1 MTFTIKIKNEFQPHT
16 SRSYCVA
23 AQPAVVKDEKNI
35 TVLPEDQ
42 GLMTPAF
49 AVTDLLTHGSVVSV
63 TFQYEYFAFVG
74 IRKSES
80 NHPKIHLTKSVPV
93 SLGSGNENGSVVLV
107 DWGNDSIDINVAA
120 QKDLEEHQLKLAP
133 KDSVRIKCLRPS
145 DDDKKTNYVVGLAQ
159 RLIAG
164 DDSTNAEEDPIPITA
179 VAYHSDKLYTF
190 WASAIMVVN
199 ATDRTT
205 LEGEVLKPST
215 QMVPVDLSSV
225 RKNRSPQISLTEKH
239 DGFYLSRTTRV
250 VAKTLWELCTS
261 GVSSEPPPRAPQQQP
276 PLRKQAAPPKWK
288 EEADK
293 LGFTY
298 FRQLHAYKFLTKYN
312 ATQLASFHS
321 DDQIKKIAMNAKIW
335 GDKIR
340 AKDGYSDEYLDDLLV
355 LALFD
360 TILFLDNSWSM
371 NDSNE
376 PTEEL
381 QDIAGSI
388 VEVES
393 IYDNTPSVRIEF
405 LNGKPRDD
413 TAETADEVR
422 ELIANINNFGTTP
435 LGAQLRK
442 KILDRFVYPKLQAKG
457 TFRPV
462 LICVITDGCPDPAEK
477 GRFQNEIDECKKL
490 LRDRDRT
497 KVGEKHVLFQISRV
511 GKLREA
517 EQFIKSLKADPELK
531 NILHV
536 TSYQQLDFTDDSND
550 PIFTYSAAI
559 SRLAGAALLGLK
571 RDENGELV
579 FPVSH

>member
-1 MTFTIKIKNEFQPHT
+1 MTFTIKIKNQYQPGT
-16 SRSYCVA
+16 SRCYCVA
-23 AQPAVVKDEKNI
+23 AQPPLVKDEKNI
-35 TVLPEDQ
+35 NVLPGER

-49 AVTDLLTHGSVVSV
+49 TVTDSLTHGSVISV

-74 IRKSES
+74 IRKSENS
-80 NHPKIHLTKSVPV
+80 HHKIELTKSVPI

-107 DWGNDSIDINVAA
+107 DWTNNYIDINLAE

-133 KDSVRIKCLRPS
+133 KDAIRIKCHGSPNAS
-145 DDDKKTNYVVGLAQ
+145 NNTKYVVGLAQ
-159 RLIAG
+159 RLVTG
-164 DDSTNAEEDPIPITA
+164 DDSANGGEDPVPVTA
-179 VAYHSDKLYTF
+179 VAYKSDKLYTI
-190 WASAIMVVN
+190 WPSAIMVVN
-199 ATDRTT
+199 AVDSTT
-205 LEGEVLKPST
+205 LEGHILPSST
-215 QMVPVDLSSV
+215 QMVPVDLSRV
-225 RKNRSPQISLTEKH
+225 KKNKSPQISLVENSK
-239 DGFYLSRTTRV
+239 DFY
-250 VAKTLWELCTS
+250 
-261 GVSSEPPPRAPQQQP
+261 PRGSKQQQP

-312 ATQLASFHS
+312 ATQLASYHS
-321 DDQIKKIAMNAKIW
+321 DEQIKSIAKNAKIW

-490 LRDRDRT
+490 LMDRDRT

-536 TSYQQLDFTDDSND
+536 TSYQQLNFTDDDSND

-579 FPVSH
+579 FPVSQ

>member
-1 MTFTIKIKNEFQPHT
+1 MTFTIKIKNQYQSGT
-16 SRSYCVA
+16 RRSYCVA
-23 AQPAVVKDEKNI
+23 AQPALVKDEKSI
-35 TVLPEDQ
+35 TVLPGEP
-42 GLMTPAF
+42 GLMTPTF
-49 AVTDLLTHGSVVSV
+49 AVTDSLIHGSVTSV

-74 IRKSES
+74 VRKFE
-80 NHPKIHLTKSVPV
+80 NGQPKIELTKSVPI

-107 DWGNDSIDINVAA
+107 DWNEGYIDINLAE
-120 QKDLEEHQLKLAP
+120 QKDLEEHQLRLAP
-133 KDSVRIKCLRPS
+133 KDAVRIKCLRPPNAGN
-145 DDDKKTNYVVGLAQ
+145 KTKYVVGLAQ
-159 RLIAG
+159 RLVTGEDNNNAG
-164 DDSTNAEEDPIPITA
+164 EEPVPIVA
-179 VAYHSDKLYTF
+179 VAHQSDKLYTI
-190 WASAIMVVN
+190 WPSAIMVVN
-199 ATDRTT
+199 ATDSTT
-205 LEGEVLKPST
+205 FEGQVLQSGT
-215 QMVPVDLSSV
+215 RMVPVDLSSV
-225 RKNRSPQISLTEKH
+225 KKNKSPQISLVETNK
-239 DGFYLSRTTRV
+239 GFYIGGTTLV
-250 VAKTLWELCTS
+250 VAKSLWELCTS
-261 GVSSEPPPRAPQQQP
+261 GVSSEPPPRVPQQQP
-276 PLRKQAAPPKWK
+276 PLHKQTAPKWK
-288 EEADK
+288 DEADK
-293 LGFTY
+293 LGFTF

-321 DDQIKKIAMNAKIW
+321 DEQIKRIAMNAKTW

-393 IYDNTPSVRIEF
+393 IYENTPSVRIEF

-422 ELIANINNFGTTP
+422 AKIANIDNFGSTP

-442 KILDRFVYPKLQAKG
+442 KILDQFVYPKLQAKG

-462 LICVITDGCPDPAEK
+462 LICVITDGAPDPSEK
-477 GRFQNEIDECKKL
+477 GRFQLEIQECKKL
-490 LRDRDRT
+490 LGNRDRT
-497 KVGEKHVLFQISRV
+497 LVGDKHVLFQISRV

-517 EQFIKSLKADPELK
+517 EKFMRSLKADPELK

-536 TSYQQLDFTDDSND
+536 TSYQELEFTDDSND

-571 RDENGELV
+571 RDENGEFV
-579 FPVSH
+579 FPVSQ